1 MICLK
6 RLSELSFMP
15 SDIAQADT
23 SRLVA
28 IIAKKQV
35 VEVWHIYRE
44 RTVFREREID
54 LPQKGPGRVRVERR
68 GLYKRQILRQVWGH
82 FVIRRYHATQIQPW
96 MSSLGLTML
105 IPGTLLAAGSA
116 NQIMQ
121 VPIGLLVLQCALV
134 TVGGLMALASGWR
147 VLVRRLVSA
156 DGMPLES
163 LGVSSHALGF
173 PKDVTASDS
182 VPSGFRRGRFKGS
195 IHVEIPIGQ
204 WEVTQEYT
212 VESEWPFAH

>member
-1 MICLK
+1 
-6 RLSELSFMP
+6 MP
-15 SDIAQADT
+15 SGTQQTDT

-44 RTVFREREID
+44 RTTYKEREVD
-54 LPQKGPGRVRVERR
+54 FPQTARGRVTVEGR
-68 GLYKRQILRQVWGH
+68 GVYKRQISRQEWGH

-116 NQIMQ
+116 NQVMQ
-121 VPIGLLVLQCALV
+121 VPVGLLVLQFALV
-134 TVGGLMALASGWR
+134 TIGGLMALASGWR
-147 VLVRRLVSA
+147 ILARRLIST
-156 DGMPLES
+156 DGMTLES

-173 PKDVTASDS
+173 PKDVTASDP
-182 VPSGFRRGRFKGS
+182 VPSGFRRGRFKGT
-195 IHVEIPIGQ
+195 IHVEVPVGR
-204 WEVTQEYT
+204 WEVAEEYT
-212 VESEWPFAH
+212 VQSEWPQAH